1 MVNKKGL
8 FAVGAGIG
16 GAASAILANILGLL
30 DSPFSSWVFTGALD
44 AALIGA
50 FLVYVQNYY
59 QTNSWHNTNKILNG
73 AAKGLGIGAAGG
85 LLAFLSMSFF
95 SDDIG
100 RLVGWSISGAAA
112 GYVASLRIPNLKV
125 QVALIAGAV
134 GGAIGLVVM
143 NLGLSYTMGV
153 IVTGAVIGAMVA
165 TSEEV
170 FRKASIN
177 VILKPVNTGVS
188 LAKAHC
194 FNLTLGVDPISIG
207 FTPDMD
213 IHLTTH
219 GIAVQKQVGSI
230 SLEGEKIFF
239 NSETNDAKVEITKG
253 NSFTI
258 ENCEISLKA
267 IA

>member
-8 FAVGAGIG
+8 FALGAGIG
-16 GAASAILANILGLL
+16 GAVSAILANILGLL

-59 QTNSWHNTNKILNG
+59 QTNSWNNTNKILNG

-85 LLAFLSMSFF
+85 LLAFLSMSIF
-95 SDDIG
+95 SDGIG

-153 IVTGAVIGAMVA
+153 IVTGAVIGTMVA

-177 VILKPVNTGVS
+177 VTLKPVNTGVS

-239 NSETNDAKVEITKG
+239 NSETNDEKVEITKG